1 MPAGD
6 IFRRRE
12 GELYQRLL
20 AANPAPAAETD
31 SAFVAA
37 PGAPVTVAGPPAVA
51 VSTAAE
57 NGAPG
62 DSFGRVLTLC
72 ADGVALT
79 ECRSGVALVSLFHAR
94 RCLLRAQLQP
104 PDEGLKAQPLLVPL
118 RLTLEAAE
126 RQALKTQQPLLQQ
139 MGLRLQPERQHA
151 LLHAVPLPLRQQNL
165 PRLIPRCCAI
175 WRRPLCATPH
185 RWRTGSLLTGTALT
199 RRLGRWRRRCN
210 CWPILNDSVPSWY
223 SRRPARCCSRWI
235 YSPASIDCARKNN

>member
-1 MPAGD
+1 
-6 IFRRRE
+6 
-12 GELYQRLL
+12 
-20 AANPAPAAETD
+20 
-31 SAFVAA
+31 
-37 PGAPVTVAGPPAVA
+37 
-51 VSTAAE
+51 
-57 NGAPG
+57 GAPG

-165 PRLIPRCCAI
+165 PRLIPQMLRYLATASVCDAASLADWLAAHWHSADEAPWTVAQAVQLLADLERLCPQLVQSPPRALLQ
-175 WRRPLCATPH
+175 PLDLQP
-185 RWRTGSLLTGTALT
+185 GVD
-199 RRLGRWRRRCN
+199 RLRQEEQ
-210 CWPILNDSVPSWY
+210 LNE
-223 SRRPARCCSRWI
+223 
-235 YSPASIDCARKNN
+235 